1 MAELLSR
8 GDAMLAIA
16 DISAARLLYA
26 RAAAGG
32 SGRAATQIGKTY
44 DPAFLTQIGI
54 TGMSADGATAATWYR
69 KAMALGDREAADRL
83 QRLGAVA
90 RSGSGEN

>member
-1 MAELLSR
+1 
-8 GDAMLAIA
+8 MLAIG

-32 SGRAATQIGKTY
+32 SGRAATQLGKTY

-54 TGMSADGATAATWYR
+54 AGMSADSATAATWYR
-69 KAMALGDREAADRL
+69 KAMTLGDREGADRL
-83 QRLGAVA
+83 QRLDAIA
-90 RSGSGEN
+90 RSRSGGN